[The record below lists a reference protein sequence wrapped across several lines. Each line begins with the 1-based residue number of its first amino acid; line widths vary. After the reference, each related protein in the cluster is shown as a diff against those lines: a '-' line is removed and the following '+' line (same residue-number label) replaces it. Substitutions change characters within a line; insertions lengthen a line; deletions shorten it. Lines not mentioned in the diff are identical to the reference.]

1 MMRHVPVLVIGAL
14 AVFLMPAA
22 AGAQPAAPGVE
33 EQQVRV
39 DAVSP
44 PDVGRLWLVGGAAF
58 VATRGDCQ
66 TCEEAEF
73 PYRHS
78 SGILGNLGWHVNRR
92 ADLGA
97 EVFWIPVD
105 TPQGQIKVTHL
116 DAVVQFR
123 PWISQGFFLKTGA
136 GMALIRNW
144 VDVIGPAAENSKA
157 LSVVIGGGWEFRPT
171 PRLGMQL
178 LASQHV
184 SAIGDLTTGD
194 PTVPEVPDVVGN
206 FWSLGVAIVIR

>member
-66 TCEEAEF
+66 TCEEA
-73 PYRHS
+73 
-78 SGILGNLGWHVNRR
+78 
-92 ADLGA
+92 
-97 EVFWIPVD
+97 
-105 TPQGQIKVTHL
+105 
-116 DAVVQFR
+116 
-123 PWISQGFFLKTGA
+123 
-136 GMALIRNW
+136 
-144 VDVIGPAAENSKA
+144 
-157 LSVVIGGGWEFRPT
+157 
-171 PRLGMQL
+171 
-178 LASQHV
+178 
-184 SAIGDLTTGD
+184 
-194 PTVPEVPDVVGN
+194 
-206 FWSLGVAIVIR
+206 

>member
-1 MMRHVPVLVIGAL
+1 MQSVKVMVQVGFISAL
-14 AVFLMPAA
+14 
-22 AGAQPAAPGVE
+22 
-33 EQQVRV
+33 
-39 DAVSP
+39 
-44 PDVGRLWLVGGAAF
+44 LVGGAAF
-58 VATRGDCQ
+58 ATTRGDCQ
-66 TCEEAEF
+66 TCEEVEF

-78 SGILGNLGWHVNRR
+78 SSILANFGYHVTRR
-92 ADLGA
+92 ADVGA

-105 TPQGQIKVTHL
+105 TPQGQINVTHL

-123 PWISQGFFLKTGA
+123 PWTSQGFFLKTGA

-144 VDVIGPAAENSKA
+144 VDVIGPSAENSKA

-171 PRLGMQL
+171 PRLGMQV
-178 LASQHV
+178 LAAQHV
-184 SAIGDLTTGD
+184 SAIGDLATGD